1 MAELPHPWGA
11 YAHLQEPSRRPRLDH
26 RAWGYEAGLDLIL
39 ASNPT
44 AKNPSQEDIDRA
56 VASGARLERYR
67 ARLRG
72 LYLQDEEVG
81 NPSTGMEAFEA
92 QEALQHIQDSLASS
106 DWTLLWKLAVGHEY
120 AEIAQQRGVTA
131 GSLRARVL
139 RLRRSLANPD
149 IQAVVPGRDAT
160 KEVLPWY

>member
-1 MAELPHPWGA
+1 MRASKSL
-11 YAHLQEPSRRPRLDH
+11 SRRPHLDD

-44 AKNPSQEDIDRA
+44 GKHPSQDEIDRA

-67 ARLRG
+67 TRLRG
-72 LYLQDEEVG
+72 LHLRDEEVA
-81 NPSTGMEAFEA
+81 NHSNGMEVFEA
-92 QEALQHIQDSLASS
+92 QKALQHIQASLASP
-106 DWTLLWKLAVGHEY
+106 DWDLLWELAVGHEY

-139 RLRRSLANPD
+139 RLRRSPTPISKRCPD
-149 IQAVVPGRDAT
+149 RDAA
-160 KEVLPWY
+160 